1 LITQKLTIMIRA
13 LAVSLW
19 LIMQQSHV
27 TMTSI
32 DYAEGSDSLK
42 VFCRMNFDEF
52 LKDLQTIDDDRHLNK
67 LFSKQPFP
75 SDLIN
80 QYFNSKVFI
89 YVNNKLLTGK
99 LLNTNFTDNELSLNL
114 IYKTDK
120 KPKKVT
126 VRNMILT
133 GWFSDQTNLVI
144 IRINNF
150 EEGIRLSSER
160 NEVTF
165 NIK

>member
-1 LITQKLTIMIRA
+1 MLKA
-13 LAVSLW
+13 LAISLW
-19 LIMQQSHV
+19 LIMHPGHV

-32 DYAEGSDSLK
+32 DYIQGTDSLK
-42 VFCRMNFDEF
+42 VFCRMEFDDF
-52 LKDLQTIDDDRHLNK
+52 LKDLQTIDDDRNLYR

-89 YVNNKLLTGK
+89 YANNKLLIGK
-99 LLNTNFTDNELSLNL
+99 LLSANITDTEINLNL
-114 IYKTDK
+114 IYRSSK
-120 KPKKVT
+120 KPKRIT

-133 GWFSDQTNLVI
+133 GWYSDQTNLMI

-150 EEGIRLSSER
+150 EKGIKLSPR
-160 NEVTF
+160 HNEETF
-165 NIK
+165 IIK